1 MDNVRVQLE
10 ERSYDI
16 LIAQGG
22 LQQAAGILQNLAA
35 SRRCLI
41 VTDSNV
47 QPLYEKQLKL
57 ALAEV
62 GAESA
67 NYVYPAGEEYKTPE
81 TVIDICRKGVRSGL
95 DRKSLIIALGG
106 GVCGDMAGFA
116 AAVYM
121 RGIDFIQIPTTLL
134 SMVDSSVGGKTGA
147 DLPEGKNLVGAFWQ
161 PQIVLIDPETLL
173 TLPYGEIC
181 CGLAEV
187 VKYGM
192 ILDGELFSLLE
203 QNCEKL
209 KNLDLEF
216 YSKIIKRCCEL
227 KAEVVRRDERE
238 GGMRAILNYGHTF
251 GHAIELLSNFEI
263 AHGKA
268 VSMGM
273 SVAASLAVD
282 TGRVEKELQLRQ
294 NALLEKLD
302 LPVKVSG
309 DLEPEEIY
317 NAMMQDKKTLGKIIR
332 VVLPDTIGSV
342 SIVDGLEKDVVIEAI
357 RKCCE

>member
-1 MDNVRVQLE
+1 MEKVKVKLE

-16 LIAQGG
+16 VVASGSL
-22 LQQAAGILQNLAA
+22 GIISKILADFAA

-47 QPLYEKQLKL
+47 QPLYENTVKL
-57 ALAEV
+57 GLAEL
-62 GAESA
+62 GAEMA
-67 NYVYPAGEEYKTPE
+67 HYVFPAGEEYKTPE

-95 DRKSLIIALGG
+95 DRKSLIVALGG

-121 RGIDFIQIPTTLL
+121 RGIEFIQIPTTLL

-161 PQIVLIDPETLL
+161 PQIVLIDPQTLK
-173 TLPYGEIC
+173 TLPLEEIR

-192 ILDGELFSLLE
+192 ILDQELFNLLE
-203 QNCEKL
+203 ANTEKL
-209 KNLDLEF
+209 KSLDMDF
-216 YSKIIKRCCEL
+216 YTQVIKRCCEL
-227 KAEVVRRDERE
+227 KADVVSRDERE
-238 GGMRAILNYGHTF
+238 GGLRSILNYGHTF
-251 GHAIELLSNFEI
+251 GHAIELISNFEI

-273 SVAASLAVD
+273 SIAVELAVD
-282 TGRVEKELQLRQ
+282 LKKITGDIAKRQ
-294 NALLEKLD
+294 HALLETLG
-302 LPVKVSG
+302 LPTKVPAG
-309 DLEPEEIY
+309 FNPENVY
-317 NAMMQDKKTLGKIIR
+317 NAMMRDKKTMGKIIR
-332 VVLPDTIGSV
+332 LILPDSIGRV
-342 SIVDGLEKDVVIEAI
+342 EMVKGLEKEIIIKAI
-357 RKCCE
+357 RKRCE